1 MVDAVH
7 FLFFCFFC
15 GLFVA
20 SYERWLVFVATTLNT
35 CYFVLSFF
43 IVEDVMQILSW
54 LWWTQLVGHWEFS
67 YIEVAFAMEKEVP
80 LHFGL

>member
-1 MVDAVH
+1 MVMVDAVH

-43 IVEDVMQILSW
+43 IVEDVLQILS
-54 LWWTQLVGHWEFS
+54 
-67 YIEVAFAMEKEVP
+67 
-80 LHFGL
+80 